1 MCLAIPAQITEHD
14 KEKQLAKVT
23 VMGVEREISTRL
35 TPDAQVGEY
44 ILMHAGFSIEVIT
57 EDAAKETLDLLKE
70 IDEIQ
75 QMQEGLV

>member
-14 KEKQLAKVT
+14 TVTKLAKVN

-35 TPDAQVGEY
+35 TPDAQVGDY

-70 IDEIQ
+70 IDEIEQ
-75 QMQEGLV
+75 TQAGLA